1 MDNLPTILVVS
12 YFFVKDGVCEEGK
25 RCINSHCEFNK
36 TTAKTFGES
45 YGWKQTTI
53 KKLNL

>member
-12 YFFVKDGVCEEGK
+12 YFFVKDGVREEGK